1 MIQFL
6 LVTMKF
12 KCITNKSQI
21 VVTNKMEEKW
31 EFLME
36 IKAFF
41 ISNIKGKING
51 HYSQIKSVTSRP
63 SVSRSSKSKS
73 SK

>member
-36 IKAFF
+36 IKAFL
-41 ISNIKGKING
+41 
-51 HYSQIKSVTSRP
+51 SQI
-63 SVSRSSKSKS
+63 
-73 SK
+73 